1 MINKPDYD
9 ENVYHMTEQASL
21 LGLVD
26 SAVAFFNTPALLV
39 RATIVATA
47 LKVCASLFRM
57 SFTSETCV

>member
-1 MINKPDYD
+1 
-9 ENVYHMTEQASL
+9 MTEQIWDSL
-21 LGLVD
+21 LVV
-26 SAVAFFNTPALLV
+26 SAAVALLFFVNTLALFFLNTLALLV